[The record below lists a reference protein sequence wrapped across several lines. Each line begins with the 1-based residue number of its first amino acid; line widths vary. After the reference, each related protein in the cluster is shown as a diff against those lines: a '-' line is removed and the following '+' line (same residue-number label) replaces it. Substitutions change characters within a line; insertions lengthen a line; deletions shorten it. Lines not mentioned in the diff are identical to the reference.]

1 MPFIRD
7 FTDMKKFWE
16 DKCLCCGKISLK
28 KKLTFE
34 NSDLYICKNSCI
46 FSKPKIDTNSL
57 YTPEYFKSYY
67 EDEIN
72 IAQKEMLVKLIFFL
86 KKHLDAGS
94 ILDFGCGTGSFLINA
109 EEYGFK
115 DNIGVDVSKYATT
128 IAQSKS
134 LNTNFYNN
142 KSALE
147 SKKFDC
153 ISFIDSIAH
162 IEDVNHVFNEL
173 IEKNLNDNGVILI
186 RTPNINKSYILYTL
200 LIRFL
205 IPKKYLSSLLFLPN
219 RLFLFNIKSIKLFLH
234 KHNLEI
240 QECFLEPE
248 FTSIPPKF
256 VKNNFLKSIIDNILR
271 VKIPYFLNK
280 NNSLTLIA
288 RRKNDV

>member
-1 MPFIRD
+1 
-7 FTDMKKFWE
+7 MKKLFKE
-16 DKCLCCGKISLK
+16 QCLCCGKISLK

-34 NSDLYICKNSCI
+34 NSDLYMCKNSCI

-67 EDEIN
+67 EDETT

-86 KKHLDAGS
+86 KKYLDVGS
-94 ILDFGCGTGSFLINA
+94 ILDFGCGTGSFLISA

-115 DNIGVDVSKYATT
+115 DNIGIDVSIYATS

-134 LNTNFYNN
+134 FNSDFYNN
-142 KSALE
+142 KSALQ

-162 IEDVNHVFNEL
+162 IEDINHVFNEL
-173 IEKNLNDNGVILI
+173 IENNLHDNGIVLI
-186 RTPNINKSYILYTL
+186 RTPNINRFYILYTL
-200 LIRFL
+200 LIRYL

-219 RLFLFNIKSIKLFLH
+219 RLFLFNKKSIKLFLN

-240 QECFLEPE
+240 QEYFLEPE

-256 VKNNFLKSIIDNILR
+256 VKNNFFKSIIDNILR
-271 VKIPYFLNK
+271 VKIPSFINK

-288 RRKNDV
+288 RRKNHI

>member
-1 MPFIRD
+1 
-7 FTDMKKFWE
+7 MKKFLKE
-16 DKCLCCGKISLK
+16 QCLCCGKNSLK

-34 NSDLYICKNSCI
+34 NSDLYLCKNSCI

-67 EDEIN
+67 EDETTT
-72 IAQKEMLVKLIFFL
+72 IAQKEMLLKLIFFL
-86 KKHLDAGS
+86 KKYLDVGS

-115 DNIGVDVSKYATT
+115 DNIGIDVSIYATS
-128 IAQSKS
+128 IAKSKCC
-134 LNTNFYNN
+134 NTNFYNN

-162 IEDVNHVFNEL
+162 IEDINHVFNEL
-173 IEKNLNDNGVILI
+173 IENNLHDNGIVLI
-186 RTPNINKSYILYTL
+186 RTPNINRFYILYTL
-200 LIRFL
+200 LIRYL

-219 RLFLFNIKSIKLFLH
+219 RIFLFNKKSMKLFLH

-240 QECFLEPE
+240 TEYFLEPE
-248 FTSIPPKF
+248 FTSNPPKF
-256 VKNNFLKSIIDNILR
+256 VKNNLLKSIIDNVLR
-271 VKIPYFLNK
+271 VKIPSFINK
-280 NNSLTLIA
+280 KNSLTLIA
-288 RRKNDV
+288 RKKEYI

>member
-1 MPFIRD
+1 
-7 FTDMKKFWE
+7 MKKFLKE
-16 DKCLCCGKISLK
+16 QCLCCGKNSLK

-34 NSDLYICKNSCI
+34 NSDLYLCKNSCI

-67 EDEIN
+67 EDGTT

-86 KKHLDAGS
+86 KKYLDVGS
-94 ILDFGCGTGSFLINA
+94 ILDFGCGTGSFLISA

-115 DNIGVDVSKYATT
+115 DSIGIDVSKYATS

-134 LNTNFYNN
+134 FNSDFYNN
-142 KSALE
+142 KSALQ

-162 IEDVNHVFNEL
+162 IEDINHVFNEL
-173 IEKNLNDNGVILI
+173 IENNLHDNGIVLI
-186 RTPNINKSYILYTL
+186 RTPNINRFYILYTL
-200 LIRFL
+200 LIRYL

-219 RLFLFNIKSIKLFLH
+219 RLFLFNKKSIKLFLN

-240 QECFLEPE
+240 QEYFLEPE

-256 VKNNFLKSIIDNILR
+256 VKNNLLKSIIDNILR
-271 VKIPYFLNK
+271 VKIPSVINK
-280 NNSLTLIA
+280 KNSLTLIA
-288 RRKNDV
+288 RKKEYI